1 MKTENEIN
9 ENQELVDIDAEI
21 NKLVNK
27 TLRKISCLSDEYEY
41 EERALYAIFM
51 ERMRERGFWIM

>member
-9 ENQELVDIDAEI
+9 KNQELVDIDAEI

-27 TLRKISCLSDEYEY
+27 TLRKISYLSDEYEY
-41 EERALYAIFM
+41 EERALYSIFM